1 MNKLNDAIDRFCALH
16 RNFGIYNLMRYI
28 VAGNILVYALHLL
41 TGADFRFIDLLT
53 LSPHMVIHGFQLW
66 RLITFVFIPFD
77 FGPLWL
83 VLSLFFYYQIGN
95 TLERQWGSGK
105 FTIYYLSGVV
115 LTVLASF
122 LAYAL
127 GGSGLI
133 AGLHYVNLSLYL
145 AYAMLYPEAYINL
158 FFLVFF
164 IPVKIKWLAVA
175 DLLYFAFD
183 FLYSVGQRDWGGAL
197 APVVALLNFF
207 IFFSPYFSRSVRTAR
222 YQNSRQAINFKKAV
236 REQRREKGFNHKCEV
251 CGRTDTDFPDLQFRY
266 CSKCEGYHCF
276 CEDHILN
283 HQHHTE

>member
-105 FTIYYLSGVV
+105 FTIYYLSGVI

-164 IPVKIKWLAVA
+164 IPVKIK
-175 DLLYFAFD
+175 
-183 FLYSVGQRDWGGAL
+183 
-197 APVVALLNFF
+197 
-207 IFFSPYFSRSVRTAR
+207 
-222 YQNSRQAINFKKAV
+222 
-236 REQRREKGFNHKCEV
+236 
-251 CGRTDTDFPDLQFRY
+251 
-266 CSKCEGYHCF
+266 
-276 CEDHILN
+276 
-283 HQHHTE
+283 